1 MLWTLET
8 EQTEDE
14 LQQATIQQLLEKKP
28 HWRLLKVTEWQL
40 PIIIYETKVTSATKT
55 RLDVLKKMIMKLVQ
69 RWENVTAFNLVEF
82 LHVDEVFIE
91 DVVRQMLNVHV
102 LEEARDGSLSL
113 TSLGE
118 QQLAAGTV
126 LSSPRA
132 EHFSFHHNALQGEV
146 LPDDPAN
153 RWIKDDWL
161 LPSYRYQPDELSL
174 ENLVLDSTGLREF
187 LRETK
192 QVFEVGGKEKII
204 SSIEPLTRKDRQ
216 YAKVLECHLYDVL
229 TDQVFCQVWNGA
241 ISQWDEDLQNE
252 ITEHEEDSWRDTY
265 EIELAPHLTKRYQQ
279 LKQDFALLEK
289 QTTSN
294 KKQTKLSVLRG
305 IDIRKSF
312 LNSFKET
319 KRKMLMVSPWIS
331 ENVVD
336 GQMFSVLRQFAEAG
350 NTLYIAWGIAKRR
363 EGEDRAPD
371 QDLIDRLQAITHP
384 DGTPAVFIRWFGN
397 QHNKEIVI
405 DQATLLLGSFNWLS
419 YRGDYNLRNESVIVT
434 PDPVVIKET
443 TEHIEKKFLTALEQ
457 DLQQLLH
464 SNQLQNTPA
473 RFNRTAVLHWLKE
486 IALLDSF
493 FEKRKHLINVL
504 QDAIR
509 AEENEQLLYD
519 VHVFLITYGLEE
531 FGAIEYLTTLLA
543 EEDTTRAVAYY
554 RKALKSLPLSHLW
567 HTHEALAD
575 HTEWLDSFEEIRKQA
590 QSKKQTAA
598 LSAKKSS
605 KKPTKT
611 TKAKRAK
618 QVK

>member
-14 LQQATIQQLLEKKP
+14 LQQTTIQNLLEKKP
-28 HWRLLKVTEWQL
+28 HWRLLQVTEWQL
-40 PIIIYETKVTSATKT
+40 PIITYETKVTSATKT

-69 RWENVTAFNLVEF
+69 RWENMTTFNLVEF
-82 LHVDEVFIE
+82 LHVDEVFIQ

-118 QQLAAGTV
+118 KQLAAGTV
-126 LSSPRA
+126 LSSPRT

-146 LPDDPAN
+146 LPDDTGN

-161 LPSYRYQPDELSL
+161 LPGYRYQSTELSL

-187 LRETK
+187 LNETK

-204 SSIEPLTRKDRQ
+204 SSIEPLTPKDRQ

-241 ISQWDEDLQNE
+241 ISKWDEDLQTE
-252 ITEHEEDSWRDTY
+252 ITQHEEDSWRDNY

-305 IDIRKSF
+305 IDIRNSF

-363 EGEDRAPD
+363 EWEDRAPD
-371 QDLIDRLQAITHP
+371 QDLLDQLQAITHP
-384 DGTPAVFIRWFGN
+384 DGTPAVFVRWFGN

-405 DQATLLLGSFNWLS
+405 DQTTLLLGSFNWLS

-443 TEHIEKKFLTALEQ
+443 TEHIEEKFLTALEQ
-457 DLQQLLH
+457 DLRQLLL
-464 SNQLQNTPA
+464 SNQSHNTA
-473 RFNRTAVLHWLKE
+473 VGFDRTAVLHWLKE

-493 FEKRKHLINVL
+493 FEKRKDLISVL

-509 AEENEQLLYD
+509 EEKNEQLLYD
-519 VHVFLITYGLEE
+519 VNLFLMTYGLEE
-531 FGAIEYLTTLLA
+531 FGAIEYLTALLA
-543 EEDTTRAVAYY
+543 EEDKTRAVAYY
-554 RKALKSLPLSHLW
+554 RHALKSLPLSHLW

-575 HTEWLDSFEEIRKQA
+575 YTEWFDSFEEIRKKE
-590 QSKKQTAA
+590 QSKKQATTPV
-598 LSAKKSS
+598 KKSS
-605 KKPTKT
+605 KRPTKT

>member
-14 LQQATIQQLLEKKP
+14 LQQTTIQNLLEKKP

-40 PIIIYETKVTSATKT
+40 PIITYETKVTSATKT

-69 RWENVTAFNLVEF
+69 RFDNITTFKLVEF

-91 DVVRQMLNVHV
+91 DVMRQMLNVHV
-102 LEEARDGSLSL
+102 LEEARGGSLSL
-113 TSLGE
+113 TALGE
-118 QQLAAGTV
+118 KQLAAGTV
-126 LSSPRA
+126 LSSPRT
-132 EHFSFHHNALQGEV
+132 ERFLFHHNALQGEV
-146 LPDDPAN
+146 LPDDTGN

-161 LPSYRYQPDELSL
+161 LPGYRYQPTELSL

-187 LRETK
+187 LNETK
-192 QVFEVGGKEKII
+192 QVFEVGGKEKIV
-204 SSIEPLTRKDRQ
+204 SSIEPLTPKDRQ

-241 ISQWDEDLQNE
+241 ISKWDEDLQTE

-289 QTTSN
+289 QTASN

-305 IDIRKSF
+305 IDIRNSF

-363 EGEDRAPD
+363 EWEDRAPD
-371 QDLIDRLQAITHP
+371 QELVDQLQAITHP
-384 DGTPAVFIRWFGN
+384 DGTPAVFVRWFGN

-405 DQATLLLGSFNWLS
+405 DQTTLLLGSFNWLS

-443 TEHIEKKFLTALEQ
+443 TEHIEEKFLTALEQ
-457 DLQQLLH
+457 DLRNLLL
-464 SNQLQNTPA
+464 SNQSHNTTVG
-473 RFNRTAVLHWLKE
+473 FDRTAVLRWLKE

-493 FEKRKHLINVL
+493 FEKRKHLISVL
-504 QDAIR
+504 QDALR
-509 AEENEQLLYD
+509 EEENEQLLYD
-519 VHVFLITYGLEE
+519 VNLFLMTYGLEE

-543 EEDTTRAVAYY
+543 EEDKTRAVTYY

-575 HTEWLDSFEEIRKQA
+575 HTKWLDSFEEIRKQA
-590 QSKKQTAA
+590 QSKKMATTPV
-598 LSAKKSS
+598 KKSS
-605 KKPTKT
+605 KKPAKT